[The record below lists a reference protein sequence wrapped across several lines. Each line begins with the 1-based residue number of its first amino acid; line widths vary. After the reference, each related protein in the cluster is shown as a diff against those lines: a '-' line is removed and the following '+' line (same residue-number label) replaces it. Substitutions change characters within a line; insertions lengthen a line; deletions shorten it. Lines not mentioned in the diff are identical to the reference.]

1 MGGGVPPPVSG
12 PPAAPTPQAAGPAL
26 AEASVAKLPE
36 RLQELPRAVV
46 LSGTVAGET
55 PEGLTRIRTQAG
67 EVLLKSPVP
76 LPADKPVTL
85 QISPGQP
92 APRALVLANA
102 PATTP
107 TAATTAAPNTAAQPA
122 VLLTTLLTGAA
133 PQAGTATATPG
144 AAAQPLLPGALV
156 PAQVLAAAP
165 RAPTPP
171 GGQPAP
177 LPSPLAGLSGQPTAA
192 SAATP
197 MAATTATPAPASG
210 KPAAPATAPTAGGPA
225 AATAST
231 GGTLTSAGSA
241 THGTPVSLGG
251 NAAHPGAETPSM
263 PAPSGTVAQPTSAPP
278 PPVLAQGGTLAL
290 KILSVTLPGAQPAP
304 DAAPQSQPGVSSPP
318 TAAEAPPGAPVL
330 SGTIAGTTPQGQP
343 VLATRQGML
352 ALNTQASLPPGT
364 QVTAAVTDR
373 AVTDRAAAA
382 PAAPPGEPELIGAAR
397 DWPTLRQVMV
407 ALAAA
412 DRALAQSVLNTVLPQ
427 PNRKLAAALSFFLSA
442 VRGGDARGWLG
453 EEATAALEK
462 TGRGDL
468 LKQLEE
474 EFRSMQRQSAEPLPG
489 DWRPYTVPMFDGQA
503 IHPVRVHVHPLH
515 GDEEGDAP
523 GEREAGSRF
532 LIDVEL
538 SRLGPMQLDGLVR
551 ERRFDL
557 ILRSQNALP
566 AELRAELTQVFAD
579 SVDAVGYGGGITFQA
594 GPRGWV
600 KLARAGRA
608 TLGVTA

>member
-12 PPAAPTPQAAGPAL
+12 PPAAPAPQAAGPAL

-46 LSGTVAGET
+46 LTGTVAGET
-55 PEGLTRIRTQAG
+55 PEGLTRVRTQAG

-102 PATTP
+102 PATTAP
-107 TAATTAAPNTAAQPA
+107 APAPAAGAAAQPA

-133 PQAGTATATPG
+133 TPAGGPAVTPNA
-144 AAAQPLLPGALV
+144 AAAQPLQPGALV

-165 RAPTPP
+165 RVPTPP

-177 LPSPLAGLSGQPTAA
+177 LPAPQAGLPAQPA
-192 SAATP
+192 
-197 MAATTATPAPASG
+197 ATPAPVPMAGTAAPPPPAPAGG
-210 KPAAPATAPTAGGPA
+210 KPAAPATAPTAGSPA
-225 AATAST
+225 APAPT
-231 GGTLTSAGSA
+231 GGAVPTGGSA

-251 NAAHPGAETPSM
+251 DAAHPGAETPSM
-263 PAPSGTVAQPTSAPP
+263 PAPSGNATPPATAAP

-290 KILSVTLPGAQPAP
+290 KILSVKLPGAQPAP
-304 DAAPQSQPGVSSPP
+304 DVAPQSQPG
-318 TAAEAPPGAPVL
+318 TAPAPNATAEPPPGAPVL
-330 SGTIAGTTPQGQP
+330 SGTIAGSTPQGQP

-364 QVTAAVTDR
+364 QVTAAV
-373 AVTDRAAAA
+373 ADRAAAA

-407 ALAAA
+407 ALAGA
-412 DRALAQSVLNTVLPQ
+412 DRALAQSLLNTVLPQ
-427 PNRKLAAALSFFLSA
+427 PNRKLGAALSFFLSA

-453 EEATAALEK
+453 EEATSALEK
-462 TGRGDL
+462 AGRGDL

-503 IHPVRVHVHPLH
+503 IHPVRVHVHPLN
-515 GDEEGDAP
+515 GDEEGNAQ

-538 SRLGPMQLDGLVR
+538 SRLGPMQLDGMVR